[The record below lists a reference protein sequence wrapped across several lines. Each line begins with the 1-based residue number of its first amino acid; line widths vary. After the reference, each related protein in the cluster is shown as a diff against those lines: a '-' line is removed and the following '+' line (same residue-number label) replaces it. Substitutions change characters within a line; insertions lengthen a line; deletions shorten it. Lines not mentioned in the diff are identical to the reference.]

1 MGSARRSSPPGFTLV
16 ELLVVVTIVGL
27 LSVLALP
34 ALQTALERLAPRSEA
49 ERLAAALA
57 VARTEAVRL
66 GETVCFEMSAR
77 TGQFNLA
84 VARRGAA
91 DSIVSSRRIRARVD
105 AMGDVSPVCF
115 LSSGLAAPAIR
126 FRVDE
131 EDGTLVEV
139 DPWDG
144 SVSIRR

>member
-34 ALQTALERLAPRSEA
+34 ALRTALERLAPRSEA
-49 ERLAAALA
+49 DRLAAALA
-57 VARTEAVRL
+57 EARREAVRL
-66 GETVCFEMSAR
+66 GETVCFEMSTR
-77 TGQFNLA
+77 TGQFKLA
-84 VARRGAA
+84 AARRGAA
-91 DSIVSSRRIRARVD
+91 DSIVSRGRIGSRVNAADDDSR
-105 AMGDVSPVCF
+105 VCF
-115 LSSGLAAPAIR
+115 LPSGLAAPAIR